1 MTDDTTEQ
9 KPKPPTV
16 YVLRF
21 YVADKPDEPGSRL
34 VTHIG
39 TFPSEDAARMRYHEL
54 AESEPQITHGE
65 IIPRR
70 VGEPAGDEQP
80 HTV

>member
-9 KPKPPTV
+9 QPNPPTV

-39 TFPSEDAARMRYHEL
+39 TFPTEDAARKRYHEL
-54 AESEPQITHGE
+54 AESEPQITHLE

-70 VGEPAGDEQP
+70 LREPAGDGQP
-80 HTV
+80 YTV